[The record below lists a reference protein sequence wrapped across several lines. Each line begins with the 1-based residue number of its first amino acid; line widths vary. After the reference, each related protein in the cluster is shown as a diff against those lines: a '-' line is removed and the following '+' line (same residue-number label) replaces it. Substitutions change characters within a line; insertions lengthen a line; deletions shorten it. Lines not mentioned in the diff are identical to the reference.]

1 MDDRLQKA
9 LDFAN
14 YRITLFNTKENIKL
28 KVDSMLNH
36 ATNGGMFK
44 VTLELINFTKLLIDM
59 DQNVV
64 VLVDVNGNPIEIVDI
79 QKFHKDLLSKYFQA
93 TNYYYTEWTK
103 VKGARALKDLFP
115 DVTGDITQ

>member
-1 MDDRLQKA
+1 MDDRLKKA

-28 KVDSMLNH
+28 KVDSMLTH

-44 VTLELINFTKLLIDM
+44 VTIELINFTKLLLDM
-59 DQNVV
+59 EQDAV
-64 VLVDVNGNPIEIVDI
+64 VLIDVNGNPIEIDDI
-79 QKFHKDLLSKYFQA
+79 QQFHSSLLNKYFQA

-103 VKGARALKDLFP
+103 IKGVRAVKDIFP
-115 DVTGDITQ
+115 DIIGDFNK

>member
-59 DQNVV
+59 DQDVV